1 MIEKIF
7 ENSLYKNHRE
17 MMLCF
22 FDLCIVFVSF
32 LLAYWIKIEFR
43 IPNFEDIYIGN
54 FALAML
60 SVLLVYMII
69 ILIMLGLLKLNVIF
83 KLNITMIDL
92 TALFIYL
99 LMNIIMVDLILT
111 WVMIVEVYI

>member
-60 SVLLVYMII
+60 SVLLVYMICF
-69 ILIMLGLLKLNVIF
+69 M
-83 KLNITMIDL
+83 
-92 TALFIYL
+92 LFIFADTMPTL
-99 LMNIIMVDLILT
+99 LALSLSNEEMRLS
-111 WVMIVEVYI
+111 

>member
-7 ENSLYKNHRE
+7 NNSLYKNHRE

-43 IPNFEDIYIGN
+43 IQILKNLYKGLCAGN
-54 FALAML
+54 AF
-60 SVLLVYMII
+60 SFINIHELLYV
-69 ILIMLGLLKLNVIF
+69 V
-83 KLNITMIDL
+83 
-92 TALFIYL
+92 
-99 LMNIIMVDLILT
+99 
-111 WVMIVEVYI
+111 